1 MIRHYTL
8 QGGRVEGPGNNF
20 QVNLDDR
27 VRITSEGAAWGEGG
41 ADGVCKLL
49 FLVCLA
55 VYFGPFLSGT
65 HLALV

>member
-8 QGGRVEGPGNNF
+8 QGGCVEGPGNNF

-27 VRITSEGAAWGEGG
+27 VRITSESAAREGDGAG
-41 ADGVCKLL
+41 GVCKLL